1 MKESGIDEGI
11 KDITI
16 EPADI
21 KREYSKLH
29 MQTFNHLQE
38 MEHLLRKFHDILQKN
53 PKELS
58 GQLNIYKLPQC
69 TQYKVDNSNS
79 PISYRFERKR

>member
-1 MKESGIDEGI
+1 MNEWGMDEGI

-29 MQTFNHLQE
+29 MQTFNNLQE
-38 MEHLLRKFHDILQKN
+38 IEHLLRKFHDVLQKN
-53 PKELS
+53 PNKCFSQPNMHFSFSHFSLSASLNSKSTNSELD
-58 GQLNIYKLPQC
+58 Q
-69 TQYKVDNSNS
+69 
-79 PISYRFERKR
+79 

>member
-1 MKESGIDEGI
+1 MDEGI

-29 MQTFNHLQE
+29 MQTFNNLQE
-38 MEHLLRKFHDILQKN
+38 IEHLLRKFHDVLQKN

-58 GQLNIYKLPQC
+58 VRLFFLFSVSLISGLIFLFPILLLILP
-69 TQYKVDNSNS
+69 
-79 PISYRFERKR
+79 FLGH

>member
-1 MKESGIDEGI
+1 MNESGMDQGI

-29 MQTFNHLQE
+29 MQTFNNLQE
-38 MEHLLRKFHDILQKN
+38 IEHLLRKFHDVLQKN

-58 GQLNIYKLPQC
+58 GQLINYHSALSIK
-69 TQYKVDNSNS
+69 
-79 PISYRFERKR
+79 

>member
-1 MKESGIDEGI
+1 MNESGMDKGI

-29 MQTFNHLQE
+29 MQTFNNLQKTE
-38 MEHLLRKFHDILQKN
+38 LLLRKFHDILQKN

-58 GQLNIYKLPQC
+58 GHSIYINYHNALSIK
-69 TQYKVDNSNS
+69 
-79 PISYRFERKR
+79 